1 MLAIWSLSHVT
12 DTMLLS
18 FRLCLSGCTLSGCTL
33 TGCTLTGCTLTG
45 CTLSGC
51 TLTGCTLTG
60 CTLTGCTLHSS
71 MHSILAGLSLLL
83 GASGAQGVKRAGI
96 VNIVYVFVNPP
107 SIEALEDRLRGRG
120 TETEDKIRTRCGTS
134 PSSACRIILSHQHNT
149 LFALA
154 TERRTIGQPQTAV
167 SASKLH
173 LLLPHCL
180 TATVLL
186 PLRRCLCVMF
196 CCLPIACTPHT
207 IFAGWRMRERK

>member
-1 MLAIWSLSHVT
+1 
-12 DTMLLS
+12 
-18 FRLCLSGCTLSGCTL
+18 
-33 TGCTLTGCTLTG
+33 
-45 CTLSGC
+45 
-51 TLTGCTLTG
+51 
-60 CTLTGCTLHSS
+60 

-167 SASKLH
+167 SCFQIAFASASLSH
-173 LLLPHCL
+173 CHCL
-180 TATVLL
+180 AASTSLPLCDVLL
-186 PLRRCLCVMF
+186 PPYCLHPTHHFRRLANARAEMN
-196 CCLPIACTPHT
+196 
-207 IFAGWRMRERK
+207 FASTQGVQ